1 LKEQIKEVLKQSF
14 SNDNYVKIGKK
25 RVRVEKITF
34 EKWVVLREVLD
45 KLPGLVIQVWLSR
58 GEHFY
63 QTVYAAIDVAFEEII
78 QVISILSGID
88 EEYLKKNAGI
98 DEVFNYFVKT
108 AKKNDFYN
116 IIKNGQ
122 SLLQNLNPQED
133 QEKK

>member
-1 LKEQIKEVLKQSF
+1 LKDRLSQFF
-14 SNDNYVKIGKK
+14 SNENYVKLGEK
-25 RVRVEKITF
+25 RVRIEKITY
-34 EKWVVLREVLD
+34 EKWVILREVVD
-45 KLPGLVIQVWLSR
+45 KIPGLVIQIWLSR
-58 GEHFY
+58 GDAFY
-63 QTVYAAIDVAFEEII
+63 KTVYAAIDIAFEEII

-122 SLLQNLNPQED
+122 SLLQSLNPQED

>member
-1 LKEQIKEVLKQSF
+1 LKDKLSQFF
-14 SNDNYVKIGKK
+14 SNENYVKMGNKK
-25 RVRVEKITF
+25 VRIEKITF
-34 EKWVVLREVLD
+34 EKWVLLREVLD
-45 KLPGLVIQVWLSR
+45 IIPGLVMQVWLSR

-63 QTVYAAIDVAFEEII
+63 KSVYAAIDVAFEEII
-78 QVISILSGID
+78 QVISVLSGID

-108 AKKNDFYN
+108 AHKNDFFK

-122 SLLQNLNPQED
+122 SLLQSLNPQMD

>member
-1 LKEQIKEVLKQSF
+1 LKDKLSQFF
-14 SNDNYVKIGKK
+14 SNENYVKMGEK

-45 KLPGLVIQVWLSR
+45 KLPGLVIQIWLSR
-58 GEHFY
+58 GDQFY

-78 QVISILSGID
+78 QVISVLSGID

-98 DEVFNYFVKT
+98 DDVFNYFVKT
-108 AKKNDFYN
+108 AKKNDFFN

-122 SLLQNLNPQED
+122 SLLQNLNLQMD

>member
-1 LKEQIKEVLKQSF
+1 LKDKLSQFF
-14 SNDNYVKIGKK
+14 SNENYVKMGKK

-45 KLPGLVIQVWLSR
+45 KLPGLVIQIWLSR
-58 GEHFY
+58 GNQFY

-78 QVISILSGID
+78 QVISVLSGID

-98 DEVFNYFVKT
+98 DDVFTYFVKT
-108 AKKNDFYN
+108 ANKNDFFN

-122 SLLQNLNPQED
+122 SLLQTLNLQMD

>member
-1 LKEQIKEVLKQSF
+1 LKEKLSQLL
-14 SNDNYVKIGKK
+14 SNENYVRMGSK
-25 RVRVEKITF
+25 RVRVEKITY
-34 EKWVVLREVLD
+34 EKWVILREVVD
-45 KLPGLVIQVWLSR
+45 KIPGLVIQIWLSK
-58 GEHFY
+58 GDQFY

-78 QVISILSGID
+78 QVISILSSTD
-88 EEYLKKNAGI
+88 EDYLKKNASI

-122 SLLQNLNPQED
+122 SLLQSLNPQED